1 MTFTSS
7 VPTDA
12 PGRVSLYEP
21 GFAADPHAAYERM
34 RGTYGPLV
42 PVELAPGIPATLVI
56 GYLQARRILND
67 PMYFPPDPRV
77 WEQQVPASCPV
88 RPMMEWRPN
97 ALRNGGTEHAR
108 YRSANTASI
117 NAVDQHR
124 LRAQVEKV
132 AAESIADFVTTGS
145 ADLLTQYAW
154 PIAFRILSALLGCP
168 DEIGARIA
176 DGMARIFNTTDAH
189 QGNQILGQALADL
202 VALRRRDPA
211 DDITSRLLAHPAEL
225 TDEEMSHQLVT
236 LYGAGIEPLT
246 NLIANTQ
253 LKILTDEEFSAG
265 LHAGRSTVRDALD
278 TVLYTDPPMAN
289 YCITYPPSRRTSTAS
304 CSRPTS
310 PSSSPWR
317 PATTTPNSPG
327 DLPGSRATVL
337 TWPGASAPTPARRA
351 PTRTSS
357 PRPRSPVCSTPCR
370 RWISPSPPLNC
381 AGVRAPSTA
390 PWNRSPSASPP
401 PTEREAPC
409 PSPSSPYSSSI
420 PPVPNAT
427 PSTGPC
433 ATAVRPPVWTSSG

>member
-7 VPTDA
+7 VPTVA
-12 PGRVSLYEP
+12 PGRVSLYDP

-34 RGTYGPLV
+34 RKTYGPLV
-42 PVELAPGIPATLVI
+42 PVELSPGIPATLVI
-56 GYLQARRILND
+56 GYPQARRILND

-97 ALRNGGTEHAR
+97 ALRNGGAEHAR
-108 YRSANTASI
+108 YRAANTAGI

-124 LRAQVEKV
+124 LRAQVERIASESV
-132 AAESIADFVTTGS
+132 AEFLTTGS

-176 DGMARIFNTTDAH
+176 DGMARIFDTTDAH

-202 VALRRRDPA
+202 VALRRHEPA

-253 LKILTDEEFSAG
+253 LKILTDEEFSAA
-265 LHAGRSTVRDALD
+265 LHAGQSTVRDALD

-289 YCITYPPSRRTSTAS
+289 YCITYPPYPADIDGYLLPAHQPVVISMAACNNDPELTQGPAGISGNRAHLAWSIGPHTCPARSHAYLIAETAVTYLLDALPEMDLAVPAAELRWRPGPFHRALESLPVRFSTA
-304 CSRPTS
+304 R
-310 PSSSPWR
+310 
-317 PATTTPNSPG
+317 
-327 DLPGSRATVL
+327 
-337 TWPGASAPTPARRA
+337 
-351 PTRTSS
+351 
-357 PRPRSPVCSTPCR
+357 
-370 RWISPSPPLNC
+370 
-381 AGVRAPSTA
+381 
-390 PWNRSPSASPP
+390 
-401 PTEREAPC
+401 
-409 PSPSSPYSSSI
+409 
-420 PPVPNAT
+420 
-427 PSTGPC
+427 
-433 ATAVRPPVWTSSG
+433 

>member
-1 MTFTSS
+1 MTSTSS
-7 VPTDA
+7 VPTVA
-12 PGRVSLYEP
+12 PGRVPLYEP

-34 RGTYGPLV
+34 RRTYGPLV
-42 PVELAPGIPATLVI
+42 PVELSPGIPATLVI

-67 PMYFPPDPRV
+67 PMYFPPDPRI

-108 YRSANTASI
+108 YRAANTASI

-132 AAESIADFVTTGS
+132 AAESIGDFLSTGS

-211 DDITSRLLAHPAEL
+211 DDITSRLLAHSAEL

-265 LHAGRSTVRDALD
+265 LHAGQSTVRDALD

-289 YCITYPPSRRTSTAS
+289 YCITYPPFPADIDGFLLPAHQPVVISMAACNNDPELTQGPAGISGNRAHLAWSIGPHTCPARSHAYLIAETAVT
-304 CSRPTS
+304 CLLDALPEMDLTVPAAELR
-310 PSSSPWR
+310 WR
-317 PATTTPNSPG
+317 PGPFHRALES
-327 DLPGSRATVL
+327 LP
-337 TWPGASAPTPARRA
+337 
-351 PTRTSS
+351 
-357 PRPRSPVCSTPCR
+357 
-370 RWISPSPPLNC
+370 
-381 AGVRAPSTA
+381 VRF
-390 PWNRSPSASPP
+390 
-401 PTEREAPC
+401 
-409 PSPSSPYSSSI
+409 
-420 PPVPNAT
+420 
-427 PSTGPC
+427 
-433 ATAVRPPVWTSSG
+433 ATAR

>member
-289 YCITYPPSRRTSTAS
+289 YCITYPPFPADIDGFLLPAHQPVVISMAACNNDPELTRGPAGISGNRAHLAWSIGPHTCPARSHAYLIAETAVT
-304 CSRPTS
+304 CLLDALPEMDLAVPAAELR
-310 PSSSPWR
+310 WR
-317 PATTTPNSPG
+317 PGPFHRALES
-327 DLPGSRATVL
+327 LP
-337 TWPGASAPTPARRA
+337 
-351 PTRTSS
+351 
-357 PRPRSPVCSTPCR
+357 
-370 RWISPSPPLNC
+370 
-381 AGVRAPSTA
+381 VRF
-390 PWNRSPSASPP
+390 
-401 PTEREAPC
+401 
-409 PSPSSPYSSSI
+409 
-420 PPVPNAT
+420 
-427 PSTGPC
+427 
-433 ATAVRPPVWTSSG
+433 ATAH

>member
-7 VPTDA
+7 VPTVA

-34 RGTYGPLV
+34 RKTYGPLV
-42 PVELAPGIPATLVI
+42 PVELSPGIPATLVI

-67 PMYFPPDPRV
+67 PMYFPPDPRI

-97 ALRNGGTEHAR
+97 ALRNGGAEHAR
-108 YRSANTASI
+108 YRAANTASI

-124 LRAQVEKV
+124 LRDQVERI
-132 AAESIADFVTTGS
+132 ASESVGDFLATGN

-211 DDITSRLLAHPAEL
+211 DDITSRLLAHSAEL

-265 LHAGRSTVRDALD
+265 LHAGQSTVRDALD

-289 YCITYPPSRRTSTAS
+289 YCITYPPYPADIDGFLLPAHQPVVISMAACNNDPELTQGPTGISGNRAHLAWSIGPHTCPARSHAYLIAETAVTYLLDALPEMDLAVPAAEL
-304 CSRPTS
+304 R
-310 PSSSPWR
+310 WR
-317 PATTTPNSPG
+317 PGPFHRALES
-327 DLPGSRATVL
+327 LP
-337 TWPGASAPTPARRA
+337 
-351 PTRTSS
+351 
-357 PRPRSPVCSTPCR
+357 
-370 RWISPSPPLNC
+370 
-381 AGVRAPSTA
+381 VRF
-390 PWNRSPSASPP
+390 
-401 PTEREAPC
+401 
-409 PSPSSPYSSSI
+409 
-420 PPVPNAT
+420 
-427 PSTGPC
+427 
-433 ATAVRPPVWTSSG
+433 ATAR

>member
-7 VPTDA
+7 VPTVA

-211 DDITSRLLAHPAEL
+211 DDITSRLLDHPAEL

-289 YCITYPPSRRTSTAS
+289 YCITYPPFPADIDGFLLPAHQPVVISMAACNNDPELTRGPAGISGNRAHLAWSIGPHTCPARSHAYLIAETAVT
-304 CSRPTS
+304 CLLDALPEMDLAVPAAELR
-310 PSSSPWR
+310 WR
-317 PATTTPNSPG
+317 PGPFHRALES
-327 DLPGSRATVL
+327 LPVRF
-337 TWPGASAPTPARRA
+337 SAAR
-351 PTRTSS
+351 
-357 PRPRSPVCSTPCR
+357 
-370 RWISPSPPLNC
+370 
-381 AGVRAPSTA
+381 
-390 PWNRSPSASPP
+390 
-401 PTEREAPC
+401 
-409 PSPSSPYSSSI
+409 
-420 PPVPNAT
+420 
-427 PSTGPC
+427 
-433 ATAVRPPVWTSSG
+433 

>member
-7 VPTDA
+7 VPTVA
-12 PGRVSLYEP
+12 PGGVSLYEP

-34 RGTYGPLV
+34 RRTYGPLV

-289 YCITYPPSRRTSTAS
+289 YCITYPPFPADIDGFLLPAHQPVVISMAACNNDPELTRGPAGISGNRAHLAWSIGPHTCPARSHAYLIAETAVT
-304 CSRPTS
+304 CLLDALPEMDLAVPAAELR
-310 PSSSPWR
+310 WR
-317 PATTTPNSPG
+317 PGPFHRALES
-327 DLPGSRATVL
+327 LPVRF
-337 TWPGASAPTPARRA
+337 SAAR
-351 PTRTSS
+351 
-357 PRPRSPVCSTPCR
+357 
-370 RWISPSPPLNC
+370 
-381 AGVRAPSTA
+381 
-390 PWNRSPSASPP
+390 
-401 PTEREAPC
+401 
-409 PSPSSPYSSSI
+409 
-420 PPVPNAT
+420 
-427 PSTGPC
+427 
-433 ATAVRPPVWTSSG
+433 

>member
-7 VPTDA
+7 VPTVA

-34 RGTYGPLV
+34 RRTYGPLV
-42 PVELAPGIPATLVI
+42 PVELSPGIPATLVI

-67 PMYFPPDPRV
+67 PMYFPPDPRI

-108 YRSANTASI
+108 YRAANTAGI

-132 AAESIADFVTTGS
+132 AAESIGDFLTTGS

-289 YCITYPPSRRTSTAS
+289 YCITYPPFPADIDGFLLPAHQPVVISMAACNNDPELTRGPAGISGNRAHLAWSIGPHTCPARSHAYLIAETAVT
-304 CSRPTS
+304 CLLDALPEMDLAVPAAELR
-310 PSSSPWR
+310 WR
-317 PATTTPNSPG
+317 PGPFHRALES
-327 DLPGSRATVL
+327 LP
-337 TWPGASAPTPARRA
+337 
-351 PTRTSS
+351 
-357 PRPRSPVCSTPCR
+357 
-370 RWISPSPPLNC
+370 
-381 AGVRAPSTA
+381 VRF
-390 PWNRSPSASPP
+390 
-401 PTEREAPC
+401 
-409 PSPSSPYSSSI
+409 
-420 PPVPNAT
+420 
-427 PSTGPC
+427 
-433 ATAVRPPVWTSSG
+433 ATAR